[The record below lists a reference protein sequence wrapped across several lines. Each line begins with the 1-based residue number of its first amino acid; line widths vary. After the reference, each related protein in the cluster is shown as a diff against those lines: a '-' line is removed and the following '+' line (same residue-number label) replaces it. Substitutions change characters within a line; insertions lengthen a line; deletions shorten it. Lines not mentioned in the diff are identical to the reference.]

1 MICCC
6 DEYINM
12 KYAIQQCITYFTSV
26 HWKNSSSGFS
36 KTYKI
41 GNLIIRKFRCI
52 KDHVRKTIRI
62 PFAWIGLSAIGDVA
76 DNVGPTERSRIF
88 VRSPSRAI
96 NLFHLSFLFSPLS
109 KRTPWNGTFPDYR
122 LDYYAETQRRHG
134 DALLRSDSQPP
145 LTLQEFLS
153 PLQRPPP
160 LQFPPSPY
168 SRNDSA
174 LKFAG
179 RPPSPRKCMAGL
191 IAVSD
196 RIHPFVRLPNRLQRF
211 PFSLSFLRLFLFFLF
226 FFFFRLFQST
236 IRGGTITFL
245 RFLGV
250 DGERDI
256 IRDNVISLFVDL
268 GYLMFDF
275 LGFFWNIIF
284 LKQKCNS
291 ISFNWKIIK

>member
-1 MICCC
+1 MYNI
-6 DEYINM
+6 
-12 KYAIQQCITYFTSV
+12 YFTSV
-26 HWKNSSSGFS
+26 HWKNSSNGFS
-36 KTYKI
+36 KTQKI

-160 LQFPPSPY
+160 LQFPPPSPY

-196 RIHPFVRLPNRLQRF
+196 RIHPRIHSFGYLIGYKDFPSPF
-211 PFSLSFLRLFLFFLF
+211 PFCACSFFFLFLFLSAMFPVD
-226 FFFFRLFQST
+226 S

-250 DGERDI
+250 DGERYYS
-256 IRDNVISLFVDL
+256 R
-268 GYLMFDF
+268 
-275 LGFFWNIIF
+275 
-284 LKQKCNS
+284 
-291 ISFNWKIIK
+291 